1 MMMEYMYGI
10 QLPARDKRM
19 FFFFCCS
26 IKTFPYIKIKAS
38 FRFSSAEA
46 NLALVAEKLALI
58 VTKTTIFLDQKDSK
72 KDEYL

>member
-1 MMMEYMYGI
+1 
-10 QLPARDKRM
+10 M

-58 VTKTTIFLDQKDSK
+58 VTKTIIFLDQKDSK
-72 KDEYL
+72 KD